1 MTLDEKL
8 TNFTEYCV
16 LAAKKK
22 SEELILQQQT
32 ALDKDF
38 EAYTV
43 KSKEIADTQ
52 IKIEKENL
60 EKKLNKELSNEQLHS
75 KQLIGEA
82 RTELTDKLFVELS
95 DKISN
100 FINTKEYIELISS
113 QIEYA
118 LKFADGDELIIYVD
132 STDESRL
139 HELCARHQT
148 DCIKISEHS
157 FMGGTKALLPKKNIL
172 IDNSFA
178 KKLETAKLRFMFDLG
193 GEEDV

>member
-22 SEELILQQQT
+22 SEELILQQQA

-52 IKIEKENL
+52 LKIEKENL

>member
-22 SEELILQQQT
+22 SEELISQQQS

-38 EAYTV
+38 EAYTL
-43 KSKEIADTQ
+43 KSNEITDSQ
-52 IKIEKENL
+52 LKIEKENL
-60 EKKLNKELSNEQLHS
+60 EKQLNKELSNEQLHS

-100 FINTKEYIELISS
+100 FINTKEYMELISS

>member
-8 TNFTEYCV
+8 ANFTEYCV

-22 SEELILQQQT
+22 SEELISQQQS

-38 EAYTV
+38 EAYTL
-43 KSKEIADTQ
+43 KSKEITDSQ
-52 IKIEKENL
+52 LKIEKENL
-60 EKKLNKELSNEQLHS
+60 EKQLNKELSNEQLHS
-75 KQLIGEA
+75 KHLIGEA

-100 FINTKEYIELISS
+100 FINTKEYMELISS
-113 QIEYA
+113 QIKYA
-118 LKFADGDELIIYVD
+118 LNFAEGDEIIIYVD
-132 STDESRL
+132 STDEARL

>member
-22 SEELILQQQT
+22 SEELILQQQA

-100 FINTKEYIELISS
+100 FINTKEYMELISS

>member
-22 SEELILQQQT
+22 SEELILQQQA

-43 KSKEIADTQ
+43 KSQEIADTQ

-100 FINTKEYIELISS
+100 FINTKEYMELISS

-193 GEEDV
+193 GEEYV

>member
-43 KSKEIADTQ
+43 KSKEIAETQ
-52 IKIEKENL
+52 LKIEKENL

>member
-43 KSKEIADTQ
+43 KSQEIADTQ

-148 DCIKISEHS
+148 DCLKISEHS

>member
-22 SEELILQQQT
+22 SEELILQQQA

-43 KSKEIADTQ
+43 KSQEIADTQ

-100 FINTKEYIELISS
+100 FINTKEYMELISS
-113 QIEYA
+113 QIKYA
-118 LKFADGDELIIYVD
+118 LNFAEGDEIIIYVD

>member
-22 SEELILQQQT
+22 SEELILQQQA

-43 KSKEIADTQ
+43 KSQEIADTQ

-100 FINTKEYIELISS
+100 FINTKEYMELISS

-118 LKFADGDELIIYVD
+118 LKFADGDDLIIYVD